1 MNASP
6 YVSLLTGHHMQVVF
20 GLHLDGKSSWKKR
33 NALNRLVLGP
43 SGLLSQLELYLG
55 LSAKRPEK
63 LQRVIHFRK
72 ILKRLDDGERFY
84 SRSMGVDDFG
94 VASRL
99 LEWRDELYLNG
110 WNGRF
115 SQKPLSG
122 KLADFAEVESF
133 LKGENFAP
141 GNGERLLAVAEA
153 LRSLRT
159 PVTSLELLEPLERH
173 PLRWQQVVRLLPNS
187 CRGFLVEPVAPEG
200 SVLHF
205 LQHRL
210 LFEDSAIKSP
220 DREHDLSLSVV
231 TADTALTAAY
241 HVAEELKAKRDDA
254 LLVEGGEG
262 QILDDLLEAQGYPR
276 QAFQGRQA
284 ALPSLQLLPLVL
296 RLRRYPLD
304 VEALHA
310 FLTLPG
316 EFNPIDQAL
325 SERLAQVVSRCPG
338 MGGAQWQ
345 AALRQFSQQAV
356 GTTPEAIDEL
366 NHWLDGRMVG
376 YDQPMPLQELI
387 ACAGM
392 VKEFYS
398 RKKDEDEQKEFR
410 SLFAGAHEQAS
421 AFLVALEELF
431 LQGEKD
437 IGSYQIDQLLAFAAS
452 GIRHGFQREAGSI
465 PDTSHPGAVCEKFSH
480 VIWWWAVA
488 PAMQQG
494 APWSADER
502 LFLEREG
509 VLFPSQ
515 EEALAWQASDW
526 LRPVLAASESC
537 ILVLP
542 PEGEERHPLWL
553 KIASLVPS
561 ISVLQIEALLSASDG
576 ISSMHISGHDLPEK
590 KTFWNI
596 AKGIPLP
603 DRPLSPT
610 SLEMLIAAPASWFL
624 YHVAQIRPSERL
636 ELNDG
641 VRLYGSLAHRLIQIL
656 VEGFQSTAAGIPA
669 FNPWFD
675 AVFDELI
682 KTEGA
687 ILMMPGRGAE
697 LENLR
702 QRLRL
707 AVSRLF
713 PVLREQGSSKMHA
726 EHRLDGSFAC
736 GRMRGRADLLL
747 FSRGG
752 DASVIDMKWGGAEI
766 RRKSLERGTHVQLL
780 AYAAMV
786 EQKTGQWPVLAY
798 YIMKNARLFATKDG
812 FFVFG
817 EAARGEEDE
826 PSEAIW
832 QRVLDSFSWR
842 MDQISQGILVLAGAK
857 PGEDN
862 GLAPPP
868 ALATLAAIDVP
879 YNPYGFLEGWEPCQ

>member
-1 MNASP
+1 MQG
-6 YVSLLTGHHMQVVF
+6 LTIYRTRMQVIF
-20 GLHLDGKSSWKKR
+20 GLHLDGKRSWKKR

-55 LSAKRPEK
+55 LSAKRPVK

-72 ILKRLDDGERFY
+72 ILKLLDDGKRFY
-84 SRSMGVDDFG
+84 SRSMRVDDFG

-115 SQKPLSG
+115 LEKPLSG

-133 LKGENFAP
+133 LRYENFAP

-153 LRSLRT
+153 LQSLRT
-159 PVTSLELLEPLERH
+159 PITSLELLEPFERH
-173 PLRWQQVVRLLPNS
+173 PLRWQQVVRQLPNS
-187 CRGFLVEPVAPEG
+187 YRGPFTEPAAPEG

-210 LFEDSAIKSP
+210 LFEESVIEPPEVVQDS
-220 DREHDLSLSVV
+220 SLSVV
-231 TADTALTAAY
+231 TADTALAAAY
-241 HVAEELKAKRDDA
+241 HVAEKLGAKREDA

-262 QILDDLLEAQGYPR
+262 EILDEVLEAQGYPR
-276 QAFQGRQA
+276 QAFQRRQA
-284 ALPSLQLLPLVL
+284 ALSSLQLLPLLL

-310 FLTLPG
+310 FLTLP
-316 EFNPIDQAL
+316 EAFNPLNQSL
-325 SERLAQVVSRCPG
+325 SELLAQVVCRCPG

-356 GTTPEAIDEL
+356 DTAPEAIDEL
-366 NHWLDGRMVG
+366 KRWLEGSHVA
-376 YDQPMPLQELI
+376 YDQPMPLAELI

-410 SLFAGAHEQAS
+410 SLFSGAYEQVS
-421 AFLVALEELF
+421 VFLGAVEDLF
-431 LQGEKD
+431 SQGEKS
-437 IGSYQIDQLLAFAAS
+437 ICSYQIEQLLAFAAC
-452 GIRHGFQREAGSI
+452 GIRHLFQREAGSV
-465 PDTSHPGAVCEKFSH
+465 PDTSHPGAVCENSSH
-480 VIWWWAVA
+480 VIWWWAVS
-488 PAMQQG
+488 PAMEQA
-494 APWSADER
+494 APWSAAER
-502 LFLEREG
+502 LFLKGEG

-515 EEALAWQASDW
+515 EKVLAWQASDW
-526 LRPVLAASESC
+526 LRPLLAARESC
-537 ILVLP
+537 MLVLP
-542 PEGEERHPLWL
+542 PEGDERHPLWL

-561 ISVLQIEALLSASDG
+561 IPVLQIEESLSVPGG
-576 ISSMHISGHDLPEK
+576 INSSLIPGHDLPGK
-590 KTFWNI
+590 RPFWKI

-603 DRPLSPT
+603 DSPLSPT

-624 YHVAQIRPSERL
+624 NHVAQVRPSERL

-641 VRLYGSLAHRLIQIL
+641 VRLYGSLAHRLIQTL
-656 VEGFQSTAAGIPA
+656 VDRLRSTSGEMPVLNA
-669 FNPWFD
+669 WFD

-682 KTEGA
+682 QSEGA
-687 ILMMPGRGAE
+687 VLMMPGRGAE

-702 QRLRL
+702 QRLRF
-707 AVSRLF
+707 AVSRLL
-713 PVLREQGSSKMHA
+713 PVLREQGSSTMYA
-726 EHRLDGSFAC
+726 EHRLEGSFAG

-752 DASVIDMKWGGAEI
+752 EASVIDMKWGGGEL

-786 EQKTGQWPVLAY
+786 EQKTGLWPVLAY
-798 YIMKNARLFATKDG
+798 YIMKDSRLFATKEG
-812 FFVFG
+812 VFSFG
-817 EAARGEEDE
+817 EAVRGEGEA
-826 PSEAIW
+826 SSQAIW
-832 QRVLDSFSWR
+832 RRVLESFSWR
-842 MDQISQGILVLAGAK
+842 MDQIKEGILALAGSDEAS
-857 PGEDN
+857 EC
-862 GLAPPP
+862 APPP
-868 ALATLAAIDVP
+868 GLEALAAIDVP
-879 YNPYGFLEGWEPCQ
+879 YNPYRFLEGWESCQ